1 MQHEDIYRLF
11 VENGQTVT
19 TDSRVCPAGAI
30 FFALK
35 GEKFNGNKFA
45 AKALE
50 NGCSYAVVDEAE
62 YCLSERCILVDNA
75 LTALQ
80 QVAHL
85 HRVRLATPVVGIT
98 GTNGKTTTKE
108 LTAAV
113 LGRKY
118 NVLYTEGNLNNH
130 IGVPLTLLR
139 LRPEHQMAVVEM
151 GANHPGEIKA
161 LAAIASPD
169 AGLITNVGKAHLEGF
184 GSFEGVI
191 RTKCELYENLMQRGG
206 TIFADAAN
214 PYLMPALDGYK
225 PVTYGV
231 GCTEADVCGRVE
243 RCAPFVTLSWWTEA
257 AEKHC
262 VDTHFIGA
270 YNAQNMLAAIA
281 VGLHYGIAPEEI
293 DAALSEYVPSNNRS
307 QMVRTGR
314 NTLIVDAYNANPTS
328 MEAAINNFRL
338 MDGGHK
344 VLILGDMLEL
354 GSQSA
359 EEHARVVQLVSG
371 GGFADALFVGGE
383 FARTARGYRTFSDVA
398 QLRDWLADNRIDGA
412 TVLIKG
418 SHGIGLQSIIDLV

>member
-191 RTKCELYENLMQRGG
+191 STKCELYENLMRRGG

-257 AEKHC
+257 AGKHC

-281 VGLHYGIAPEEI
+281 VGLHYGVTPEEI
-293 DAALSEYVPSNNRS
+293 DAALSEYEPKNNRS
-307 QMVRTGR
+307 QLVRTGR

-328 MEAAINNFRL
+328 MEAAINNFRM

-354 GSQSA
+354 GSQSE
-359 EEHARVVQLVSG
+359 EEHARVVQLVRG
-371 GGFADALFVGGE
+371 GGFDDALFVGGE
-383 FARTARGYRTFSDVA
+383 FARTAQGYRTFADVA

-418 SHGIGLQSIIDLV
+418 SHGIGLQSIIDLF